1 MSIDKLHDRVRKL
14 KSPVVLD
21 MTALPGDLPPHLMQE
36 ESSYTAASM
45 RFCRELMAALKETVC
60 GVRFSFDQYALMG
73 SEGLETLSQLIT
85 DANQAGYYVFLDGPQ
100 ILSPAAAELA
110 AQTIFGSNDYPC
122 DALILSPYIG
132 SDAMKPFLAYCA
144 EGKKALF
151 PAIRTGNKSASE
163 LQDLLSGSRQVH
175 TAAADIVNRLG
186 EISYGKCG
194 YSRVGALASAT
205 AANSLKNL
213 RTNYKRLYLF
223 VDGMDY
229 PSANAKNCSA
239 AFDRFG
245 HGAVVCAGISVTAA
259 WKEAESDGNDY
270 IEQATMAA
278 DRLKRNVNRYITIL

>member
-21 MTALPGDLPPHLMQE
+21 MTALPGDLPPHLLQE
-36 ESSYTAASM
+36 EGNCAAASR
-45 RFCRELMAALKETVC
+45 RFSRELMAALKETVC
-60 GVRFSFDQYALMG
+60 AIRFSFDQYALMG
-73 SEGLETLSQLIT
+73 SEGLNALSLLMT
-85 DANQAGYYVFLDGPQ
+85 EAGQTGFYVFLDSPQ
-100 ILSPAAAELA
+100 TLSPAAAELTA
-110 AQTIFGSNDYPC
+110 KTIFGGKDFPC
-122 DALILSPYIG
+122 DALIISPYIG
-132 SDAMKPFLAYCA
+132 SDAVKPFLSYCA
-144 EGKKALF
+144 EGDKAVF
-151 PAIRTGNKSASE
+151 PMVRAANKSASE

-186 EISYGKCG
+186 EISYSKCG

-213 RTNYKRLYLF
+213 RTNYKRLYLL

-245 HGAVVCAGISVTAA
+245 HGAVVCAGLSVTAA
-259 WKEAESDGNDY
+259 WREAESDGRDY
-270 IEQATMAA
+270 IQQAVQAA
-278 DRLKRNVNRYITIL
+278 DRLKRNINRYITIL